1 MEFSPLYSDKSLE
14 QTIVLLLYRRFFGKA
29 RNQLYKKGRG
39 NYGRIHKKAG
49 IKNVYHVFLC
59 KSLQNFC
66 KKLQTGQNPLTVF
79 GNRGIKKP

>member
-1 MEFSPLYSDKSLE
+1 M
-14 QTIVLLLYRRFFGKA
+14 
-29 RNQLYKKGRG
+29 
-39 NYGRIHKKAG
+39 HKKDG
-49 IKNVYHVFLC
+49 IKIVYHVFLC